1 MSYLTR
7 NLEESC
13 FGSWK
18 CLLLGEW
25 LNCKN
30 FDLVLKNLVNDLRS
44 KCKLDVNKG
53 LLKIIL
59 GGSKY
64 VCDGKTL
71 VSQLCSKK
79 DCYIAKVGYCNEA
92 RRGILNSADGI
103 GVSSEVAFELLSE
116 ALNVLEVDDS
126 VNREPIILV
135 LDYEVQVSELF
146 PTLLL
151 CSYEIS
157 LSIEFCCLDAIWYSK
172 LIKYFYV
179 FKFNLI

>member
-1 MSYLTR
+1 MTGVQTCAS
-7 NLEESC
+7 
-13 FGSWK
+13 
-18 CLLLGEW
+18 
-25 LNCKN
+25 
-30 FDLVLKNLVNDLRS
+30 DLSHHKHIWS
-44 KCKLDVNKG
+44 

-79 DCYIAKVGYCNEA
+79 DCYIAKVGYCDEA
-92 RRGILNSADGI
+92 RRGILNSANGI

-126 VNREPIILV
+126 MYREPIILV

-157 LSIEFCCLDAIWYSK
+157 LSIKFCCLDVISK
-172 LIKYFYV
+172 LIKMLQCF
-179 FKFNLI
+179 